1 MSSGKKPWWRPS
13 PSMVVAVF
21 AVFLALGGTA
31 TALSGKFSVKRDDI
45 APKAVSTDKL
55 ADKSVATHK
64 IKPAAIYSKQI
75 KDGNVGSY
83 KLRLNGVSSV
93 AAEGTTTSKV
103 PVDLGGPNTTVKVP
117 EGAMVAIQAE
127 ASMRA
132 TGNNTAKIDLYE
144 PTLVPNPSLIMSS
157 GSAAFQSKFS
167 TPGTAASGADAGVG
181 SRVRAGWIVMPSSAG
196 TRLFSMRY
204 STTGGTAI
212 FKDRKLTVTV
222 IR

>member
-1 MSSGKKPWWRPS
+1 MNSEKKPWWRPT
-13 PSMVVAVF
+13 PAMAVALF

-55 ADKSVATHK
+55 GGQAVTTKK
-64 IKPAAIYSKQI
+64 IKPGAIYSKQI

-83 KLRLNGVSSV
+83 KLRLNGVSTVS
-93 AAEGTTTSKV
+93 AEGTTTSKV

-132 TGNNTAKIDLYE
+132 TGNNTARIDLYE
-144 PTLVPNPSLIMSS
+144 PSLIPNPVQIMST
-157 GSAAFQSKFS
+157 GSSAFQTIYS
-167 TPGTAASGADAGVG
+167 TPGTAASGADTGVN
-181 SRVRAGWIVMPSSAG
+181 SRVRSGWIVMPSSAG
-196 TRLFSMRY
+196 TKFFSMRY
-204 STTGGTAI
+204 STTGKTAI
-212 FKDRKLTVTV
+212 FKNRKLTVTV